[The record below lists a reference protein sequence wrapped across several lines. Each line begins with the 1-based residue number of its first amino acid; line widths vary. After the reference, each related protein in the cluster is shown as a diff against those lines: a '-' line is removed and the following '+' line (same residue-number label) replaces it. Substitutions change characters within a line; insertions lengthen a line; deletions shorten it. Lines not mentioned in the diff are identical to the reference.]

1 MGNQKQFRSTVSILT
16 AGRDRHYSLGLA
28 SAVAAA
34 GVNFDFIASDEL
46 ESGPLRRLPGV
57 NFRNL
62 RGDQS
67 TGANL
72 LQKMSRVLVYYFRLI
87 TYAMMSRPKVF
98 HILWNNKFEFFDR
111 TLLMLFYRLL
121 GKKIAFTAHNI
132 NAGQRDGVDSALNR
146 ASLKFQYRLCD
157 RIFVHTA
164 KMKEEL
170 VSDFSVPENKIIL
183 IPFGINNAVP
193 TTALTGDEARQKL
206 GLHPRNKVILF
217 FGNIAPYKGL
227 KFLAQAFSVISKEDP
242 TMRLVI
248 AGRPKGQK
256 SYWEEIQQTLL
267 RSHSSDR
274 VIEKIEYIPDDEIE
288 VYFKAADVLVLPY
301 VSIFQSGVLFLAYS
315 FGLPVIAT
323 DVGSLKQEIVEGKTG
338 FVCEPENPRAL
349 LLTIQNYFQRDLYH
363 ELSSRRPG
371 IQALANAKH
380 SWDEVGAITAGTYS
394 ELLRL
399 GKPPGLLFK
408 EGNNNEALGFDSHS
422 RV

>member
-1 MGNQKQFRSTVSILT
+1 MEKQKKLESTVSILT

-34 GVNFDFIASDEL
+34 GVKFDFIASDEL
-46 ESGPLRRLPGV
+46 ESGELRQLPGV
-57 NFRNL
+57 NVRNL

-72 LQKMSRVLVYYFRLI
+72 LQKMSRVLVYYFRLV
-87 TYAMMSRPKVF
+87 TYALMSRPKVF

-111 TLLMLFYRLL
+111 TLLMIFYRLL

-132 NAGQRDGVDSALNR
+132 NAGRRDGYDSALNR

-157 RIFVHTA
+157 RIFVHTT

-170 VSDFSVPENKIIL
+170 ISDFSVPEDKIIM

-193 TTALTGDEARQKL
+193 ITTMTGDEARQKL
-206 GLHPRNKVILF
+206 GLCPGNKVILF

-227 KFLAQAFSVISKEDP
+227 NFLVQAFSVISKEDP

-256 SYWEEIQQTLL
+256 SYWEEIQHAIS
-267 RSHSSDR
+267 RSHSGDR
-274 VIEKIEYIPDDEIE
+274 VIKKIEYIPDDEIE
-288 VYFKAADVLVLPY
+288 VYFKAADVIVMPY

-323 DVGSLKQEIVEGKTG
+323 DVGSLKQEIVEGQTG

-349 LLTIQNYFQRDLYH
+349 LLSIQNYFQSDLYH

-371 IQALANAKH
+371 IRALARAKH
-380 SWDEVGAITAGTYS
+380 SWDEVAAITAGAYS
-394 ELLRL
+394 ELLRR
-399 GKPPGLLFK
+399 GKRPDLLFK
-408 EGNNNEALGFDSHS
+408 GKNNHEALGFDSHS